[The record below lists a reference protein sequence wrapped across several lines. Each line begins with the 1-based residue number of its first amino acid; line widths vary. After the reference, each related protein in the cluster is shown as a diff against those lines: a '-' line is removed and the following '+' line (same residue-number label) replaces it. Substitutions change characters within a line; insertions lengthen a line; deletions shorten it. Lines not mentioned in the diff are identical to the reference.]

1 MINVEG
7 LRPFG
12 GHTTRVSDA
21 QTFSAL
27 GIEANTIKIL
37 ARRFGDT
44 ILRYEAP
51 LRSLRADLGLGDFKA
66 FGPSPNLARTPMG
79 TAKESKAFV
88 ARLKTLERNMNK
100 FEAEV
105 QSQAQD
111 VVAMAI
117 AYDRA
122 DRRIYI

>member
-1 MINVEG
+1 
-7 LRPFG
+7 
-12 GHTTRVSDA
+12 
-21 QTFSAL
+21 
-27 GIEANTIKIL
+27 
-37 ARRFGDT
+37 
-44 ILRYEAP
+44 
-51 LRSLRADLGLGDFKA
+51 
-66 FGPSPNLARTPMG
+66 MG